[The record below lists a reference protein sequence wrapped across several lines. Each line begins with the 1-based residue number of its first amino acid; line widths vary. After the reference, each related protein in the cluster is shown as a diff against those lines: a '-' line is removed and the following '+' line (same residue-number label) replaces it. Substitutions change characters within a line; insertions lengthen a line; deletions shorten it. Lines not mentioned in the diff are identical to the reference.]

1 MNHINGASPSSYR
14 AGKWGRYLRAPDIY
28 FDIMHRFGE
37 RFFPLGEIA
46 SIRFGVKSGCDAF
59 FMPRDMT
66 AEVLAAHQSDHE
78 FRKRSGGAPRKDVE
92 SGRLRV
98 VKAGDGTVHP
108 IEAEYLA
115 PELHTL
121 RKMVRTVVRAVDLD
135 RVVLLVK
142 APLNKLKVGSPW
154 VWRYLSYGATATFA
168 SGKSKLVPVPKRST
182 CAARQP
188 WYDLTGLLHPGL
200 AFWPMA
206 HHYTHVIPANP
217 ERLVCNHR
225 LFDVGATDLSQAESR
240 ALVAILNS
248 TLIGLW
254 KNFFGRYTGTEGSLD
269 TEVIDA
275 KLVYV
280 PDPRGISTQLAK
292 RLEDAF
298 QRMSKREVGRL
309 VEEQLMDCHSPE
321 RARRLADGPLVLSNE
336 LRQPDR
342 RELDDAVLE
351 LLGVSEPAERQHLID
366 QLYEATARHFREIRV
381 VEVQKMEQRAKSNGA
396 RFRVDDLAADIW
408 DAAELEDAAPLGD
421 WLGQQ
426 PESDAL
432 VILPDERPASLSRDV
447 MFSPST
453 VYFGKGG
460 KTHIDCQSRGQA
472 ELVTRLANLGVV
484 GQLRLPREL
493 SPCLKV
499 LDRLDR
505 RVEITK
511 ARFQELAESRTGDER
526 IQDQLAELLMRWFVV
541 GRAKVGPGT
550 TRENDADGEE
560 G

>member
-1 MNHINGASPSSYR
+1 
-14 AGKWGRYLRAPDIY
+14 
-28 FDIMHRFGE
+28 
-37 RFFPLGEIA
+37 
-46 SIRFGVKSGCDAF
+46 
-59 FMPRDMT
+59 
-66 AEVLAAHQSDHE
+66 
-78 FRKRSGGAPRKDVE
+78 
-92 SGRLRV
+92 
-98 VKAGDGTVHP
+98 
-108 IEAEYLA
+108 
-115 PELHTL
+115 
-121 RKMVRTVVRAVDLD
+121 
-135 RVVLLVK
+135 
-142 APLNKLKVGSPW
+142 
-154 VWRYLSYGATATFA
+154 
-168 SGKSKLVPVPKRST
+168 
-182 CAARQP
+182 
-188 WYDLTGLLHPGL
+188 
-200 AFWPMA
+200 
-206 HHYTHVIPANP
+206 
-217 ERLVCNHR
+217 
-225 LFDVGATDLSQAESR
+225 
-240 ALVAILNS
+240 
-248 TLIGLW
+248 
-254 KNFFGRYTGTEGSLD
+254 
-269 TEVIDA
+269 
-275 KLVYV
+275 
-280 PDPRGISTQLAK
+280 
-292 RLEDAF
+292 
-298 QRMSKREVGRL
+298 
-309 VEEQLMDCHSPE
+309 MDCHSPE